1 MKNGVVLLILLVVFS
16 ARSLA
21 QGCSQCKLMAEQG
34 VGVDDNIFASNI
46 NNGILYLMA
55 FPYLILLVLFR
66 KQIIRF
72 IRSFF
77 KPSLPSK

>member
-1 MKNGVVLLILLVVFS
+1 MKRFLIFLGFIAIS
-16 ARSLA
+16 RSFAIA

-34 VGVDDNIFASNI
+34 VGVDDTTFASNI
-46 NNGILYLMA
+46 NFGILYLMA

-72 IRSFF
+72 FKSFF
-77 KPSLPSK
+77 AQAKSPQ

>member
-1 MKNGVVLLILLVVFS
+1 MKNGILFLFFLVVFS
-16 ARSLA
+16 THSIA

-34 VGVDDNIFASNI
+34 AGVDDNIFASNI
-46 NNGILYLMA
+46 NYGILYLMA
-55 FPYLILLVLFR
+55 FPYLILMVLFR